1 MAKRTLRERFI
12 RLAMA
17 TAVGGTAFQL
27 SGCDPAVRNTLLTGL
42 QSTTGSL
49 LTALNTAFFLSLQD
63 QEDGTGGTTGLTTTT
78 P

>member
-1 MAKRTLRERFI
+1 MAKRTLRERVT

-17 TAVGGTAFQL
+17 VAVGGTAFQL

-42 QSTTGSL
+42 EETTGSL

-63 QEDGTGGTTGLTTTT
+63 DTSGDAADDSSITTT